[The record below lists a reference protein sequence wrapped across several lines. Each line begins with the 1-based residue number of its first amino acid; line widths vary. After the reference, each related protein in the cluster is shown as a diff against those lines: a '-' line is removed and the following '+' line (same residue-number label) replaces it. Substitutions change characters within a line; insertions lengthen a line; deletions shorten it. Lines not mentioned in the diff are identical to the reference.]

1 MRPQPSCNRHQDG
14 RPTDRGA
21 SSSNP
26 MLPGH
31 VAVDEQDEADE
42 RHGGGQ
48 EEKKA
53 ARPSLQEFSA
63 ATRSPLH

>member
-1 MRPQPSCNRHQDG
+1 
-14 RPTDRGA
+14 
-21 SSSNP
+21 

-53 ARPSLQEFSA
+53 ARPSLQGFSA